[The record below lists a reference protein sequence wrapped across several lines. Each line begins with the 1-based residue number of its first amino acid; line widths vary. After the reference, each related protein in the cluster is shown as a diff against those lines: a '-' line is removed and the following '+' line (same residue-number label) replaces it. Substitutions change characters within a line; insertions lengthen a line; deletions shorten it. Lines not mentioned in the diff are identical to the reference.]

1 MGNTF
6 TAQGFKDA
14 LSWQNVVEGIKHP
27 DTTPRTGS
35 MPTFDAHEGFDYQRK
50 PRGNIAFFTS
60 PILQTRIQLG
70 QSILLLPNPSSS
82 RLTMI
87 HGGLSIETPLAPC

>member
-50 PRGNIAFFTS
+50 PRGNVAFFS
-60 PILQTRIQLG
+60 EIRPFKKIL
-70 QSILLLPNPSSS
+70 SIFRKEIRRCRNGSTPSS
-82 RLTMI
+82 TQI
-87 HGGLSIETPLAPC
+87 P